1 MICYGKLHICLKEL
15 GTIEETSAYLFYQD
29 PSLAQGLAKDCQA
42 QGIGCETWFIRKGE
56 GLQAEGLSH
65 VSDGYIVQAE
75 GGRLG
80 GMLLHAAEPPDCAG
94 QRLQER
100 PQGPVRLAT
109 GPDYAG
115 QPLQER
121 PQGSV
126 RLAAGPDCSAAGP
139 ACMVSTQLA
148 RALFGSEGAAGK
160 KVFCQ
165 GISYTIRDTIPY
177 EMPILFLGGNTC
189 PEQSGQA
196 RIRSPIPSVSQ
207 NVPTFHTEDGH
218 HSLAITMVQ
227 GNESLDYHRTD
238 NLVTGSDAKLD
249 FPLIKWAAY
258 LAVSLC
264 SFGFLILL
272 FTRENCMPKC
282 ISALCV
288 LLWICYVKL
297 RLFSS
302 VGVFPFWALPG
313 SWADLDGWGSLWD
326 SIGAQFAAVSQFR
339 EYPILHRYFQLLAG
353 WPFYL
358 LLCFCSFWGF
368 LKIFSNFMGTAE

>member
-1 MICYGKLHICLKEL
+1 
-15 GTIEETSAYLFYQD
+15 
-29 PSLAQGLAKDCQA
+29 
-42 QGIGCETWFIRKGE
+42 
-56 GLQAEGLSH
+56 
-65 VSDGYIVQAE
+65 
-75 GGRLG
+75 
-80 GMLLHAAEPPDCAG
+80 
-94 QRLQER
+94 
-100 PQGPVRLAT
+100 
-109 GPDYAG
+109 
-115 QPLQER
+115 
-121 PQGSV
+121 
-126 RLAAGPDCSAAGP
+126 
-139 ACMVSTQLA
+139 MVSTQLA
-148 RALFGSEGAAGK
+148 SALFGSEGAAGK

-177 EMPILFLGGNTC
+177 EMPILFLDGNIC
-189 PEQSGQA
+189 PEQSGQT

-218 HSLAITMVQ
+218 HSLAIAMVQ

-238 NLVTGSDAKLD
+238 NLVTGNDAKLD

-288 LLWICYVKL
+288 LLWICFVKL

-313 SWADLDGWGSLWD
+313 SWSDLDGWGSLWD

-339 EYPILHRYFQLLAG
+339 EYPILHGYFQLLAG